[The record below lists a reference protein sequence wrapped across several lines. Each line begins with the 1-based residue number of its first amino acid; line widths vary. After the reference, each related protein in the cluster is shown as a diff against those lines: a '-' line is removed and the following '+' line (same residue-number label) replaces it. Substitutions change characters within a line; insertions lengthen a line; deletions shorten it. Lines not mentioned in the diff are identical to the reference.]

1 MRMGQAIKSDIGTAT
16 DAVSKFWGVDTG
28 SFKGNHLPIGAS
40 NIGSIK
46 KGATV
51 SKELLGDLAKLG
63 SCIKKQA
70 EKFTDLAKVIQARDA
85 QDSKQFSGGK

>member
-28 SFKGNHLPIGAS
+28 NFKGGNISIGAS
-40 NIGSIK
+40 NISSIK
-46 KGATV
+46 KGAEV
-51 SKELLGDLAKLG
+51 SKEMLVDLSKLAT
-63 SCIKKQA
+63 CIKKQA
-70 EKFTDLAKVIQARDA
+70 DKFSDLAKVIQARDS